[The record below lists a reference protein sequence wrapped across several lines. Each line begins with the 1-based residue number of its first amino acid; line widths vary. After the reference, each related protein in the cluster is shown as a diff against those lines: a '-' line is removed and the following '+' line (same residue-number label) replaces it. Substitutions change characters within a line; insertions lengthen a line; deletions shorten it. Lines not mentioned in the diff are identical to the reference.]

1 MAINFIN
8 EKCCLH
14 DAGGYDSR
22 MRTLIKF
29 VTLLLGLDFEKI
41 EEYERF
47 VVHTFED
54 EEHEVTESVALRSC

>member
-1 MAINFIN
+1 
-8 EKCCLH
+8 
-14 DAGGYDSR
+14 

-47 VVHTFED
+47 VVHTFEE
-54 EEHEVTESVALRSC
+54 EEHEVTELVALRSC